1 MGLPY
6 YLRTVPVPGLVPA
19 APVVVVLLGL
29 PVTLDPALRGLP
41 LAAAYAPPAV
51 AVGLVRLGLPA
62 AATPPVAV
70 VVRLFVVVVLVVNV
84 SVCLAVVVRWV
95 PAAVGIASELP

>member
-1 MGLPY
+1 M
-6 YLRTVPVPGLVPA
+6 PVPGLVPA

-29 PVTLDPALRGLP
+29 PALDPALRGLP

-62 AATPPVAV
+62 APTPPVAV
-70 VVRLFVVVVLVVNV
+70 VVRLFVVVVLVVVAVYLV
-84 SVCLAVVVRWV
+84 SVCLVVARWV
-95 PAAVGIASELP
+95 PTAVGIASVLP